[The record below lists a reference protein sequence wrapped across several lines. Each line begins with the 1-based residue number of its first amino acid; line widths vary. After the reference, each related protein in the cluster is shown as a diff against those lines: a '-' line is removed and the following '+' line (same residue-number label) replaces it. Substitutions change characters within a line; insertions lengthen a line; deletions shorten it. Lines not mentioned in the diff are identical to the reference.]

1 MPIDNNKY
9 QQVIEH
15 MEAVSA
21 ATRQSGGETVAKRAL
36 LDMYCAADPSISTI
50 KSRVYPVI
58 AHDGESSVAA
68 EWVIAENSEPSKRL
82 LYIHGGS
89 WMAGSPASHRS
100 ITSRLAELTGCEVLA
115 IAYRLAPEF
124 PFPNGLND
132 CIASF
137 KWLLKNSRQ
146 GQSNAEKIYV
156 SGDSAGGN
164 LSLSLVLALQE
175 QKVRSPD
182 AVAAISPATSLDFL
196 SPTINTNK
204 TTDPIINADLLP
216 LVVEN
221 YTQGADVKD
230 PLLSPAKGDLSAL
243 PPTLLQTG
251 EREVLLGDSIIFAD
265 AAKEQGSIVEVDLW
279 PDMPH
284 VFQGFTPFLP
294 EANLALEKISEFL
307 LAN

>member
-36 LDMYCAADPSISTI
+36 LDMYCAADPSISAI
-50 KSRVYPVI
+50 KSRIYPAI
-58 AHDGESSVAA
+58 ASDGELSVTS
-68 EWVIAENSEPSKRL
+68 EWVIAPNSQPGKRL

-89 WMAGSPASHRS
+89 WMAGSPATHRS
-100 ITSRLAELTGCEVLA
+100 VTSRLAELTGCEVLA

-132 CIASF
+132 CIASY
-137 KWLLKNSRQ
+137 KWLLENGHNNK
-146 GQSNAEKIYV
+146 GAAEKIYV

-175 QKVRSPD
+175 QGLRKPD
-182 AVAAISPATSLDFL
+182 AVAAISPATSLDFA
-196 SPTINTNK
+196 SPTISSNK
-204 TTDPIINADLLP
+204 AVDPIINADLLP

-221 YTQGADVKD
+221 YTQGADVNN
-230 PLLSPAKGDLSAL
+230 PLVSPAKGDLSSL

-265 AAKEQGSIVEVDLW
+265 AAKEQGSEVEVDLW

-284 VFQGFTPFLP
+284 VFQGFAPFLP
-294 EANLALEKISEFL
+294 EADLALEKISEFL